1 VIVLHHGGELALLQA
16 ALAFAGS
23 VPVLV
28 VLFRTE
34 IVGRLGRHLRRRWAA
49 GAMHRS
55 DPETFT
61 AGEASERRLSRNIRQ
76 I

>member
-1 VIVLHHGGELALLQA
+1 MIVLHHGGELALLQA

-28 VLFRTE
+28 VLVRTE
-34 IVGRLGRHLRRRWAA
+34 IVGRLGRHLRHRW
-49 GAMHRS
+49 GSWS
-55 DPETFT
+55 D
-61 AGEASERRLSRNIRQ
+61 AQ